1 MVFDNVE
8 DFNLLRDS
16 WPVSNCGSI
25 LITSRHD
32 NSDITDLVSKQI
44 RVSELGREEGARYLL
59 DIVYLDNKLNDV
71 ERESESKFA
80 EELSSEVGGLPLA
93 LTTTARQ
100 VRLRSTTIER
110 FLPLYQTNSSKVHFQ
125 GRALSHKPFY
135 KHSVSTVWDM
145 PFKSLDENAKALFEV
160 ASFLAPNDVPFVL
173 FQPDPL
179 NLLPA
184 CLKFCGDTWE

>member
-32 NSDITDLVSKQI
+32 NSDVTDLVSKQV
-44 RVSELGREEGARYLL
+44 RVSELSREEGAKYLL
-59 DIVYLDNKLNDV
+59 DIVYLHGMLSDA
-71 ERESESKFA
+71 ERNTESRFA
-80 EELSSEVGGLPLA
+80 EDLSSEVGGLPLA

-100 VRLRSTTIER
+100 VRLRSTTVEK
-110 FLPLYQTNSSKVHFQ
+110 FLPLYKTNSLKVHLQ
-125 GRALSHKPFY
+125 GRAMSHKPFY

-145 PFKSLDENAKALFEV
+145 SFKSLDENATALFGV
-160 ASFLAPNDVPFVL
+160 ASFLASGDIPFVL

-179 NLLPA
+179 DLLPA
-184 CLKFCGDTWE
+184 CLEFCGETWE